1 MPKQQFELARDRQT
15 KRGRDKYK
23 DRERHTMTGEKE
35 VEKKVSLMEA
45 PQ

>member
-1 MPKQQFELARDRQT
+1 
-15 KRGRDKYK
+15 
-23 DRERHTMTGEKE
+23 MTGEKE